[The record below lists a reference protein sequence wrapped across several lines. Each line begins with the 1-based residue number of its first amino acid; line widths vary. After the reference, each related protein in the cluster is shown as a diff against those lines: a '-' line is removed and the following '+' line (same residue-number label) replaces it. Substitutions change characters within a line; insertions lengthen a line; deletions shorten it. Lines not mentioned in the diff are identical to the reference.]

1 MKIGRILGEDVA
13 FIAESSEIIEDYDE
27 AVLELETMLEDIQEI
42 RGLMESDDLTH
53 AHVREINGI
62 LDEIAELTSSDEFGI
77 IAEAVQRQ
85 FRRYGDKFLRQY
97 RCTTGQKSGR
107 MVSSPEKCGIR
118 KDPRKVRQGKKAAR
132 AKKGQRV
139 RKTLFT
145 KRKTQ
150 SKRLSR
156 MNKMMRGGD
165 N

>member
-1 MKIGRILGEDVA
+1 MKLGRLLGEA
-13 FIAESSEIIEDYDE
+13 QISESTLIIEDYDE

-42 RGLMESDDLTH
+42 RELMDNNELNEDH
-53 AHVREINGI
+53 AKDINGI
-62 LDEIAELTSSDEFGI
+62 LDEIAELTQGDEFDKI
-77 IAEAVQRQ
+77 FEAVQRQ

-97 RCTTGQKSGR
+97 RCTTGQKAGR

-118 KDPRKVRQGKKAAR
+118 KDPKKVRQGKKSSR
-132 AKKGQRV
+132 MKKGQRV

-156 MNKMMRGGD
+156 LNQRMRGE
-165 N
+165 

>member
-1 MKIGRILGEDVA
+1 MKLGNVLGEDVT

-27 AVLELETMLEDIQEI
+27 AVLELETMLEDIQEL
-42 RGLMESDDLTH
+42 RGLMESDELTEDNIE
-53 AHVREINGI
+53 EINCI
-62 LDEIAELTSSDEFGI
+62 LDEISELTNSEEFGI
-77 IAEAVQRQ
+77 ISEAVQRQ

-97 RCTTGQKSGR
+97 RCTTGQKAGR
-107 MVSSPEKCGIR
+107 MVTSPEKCGIR
-118 KDPRKVRQGKKAAR
+118 KDPRKVRQGKKSAR

-156 MNKMMRGGD
+156 LNKRMRGD
-165 N
+165 D